1 MPSRKSMRLSEYDY
15 STPGAY
21 FITICVAERREML
34 SNINVG
40 TGVPDCPKN
49 TLTKYGEIAEKRILE
64 MDAFYDNIFV
74 DKYVIMP
81 NHIHLLVRIEDSGRS
96 GTPVPTKA
104 NSIISRFISTFK
116 RFCNRECGENIWQSR
131 YYDHVI
137 RNQRDYDEI
146 WEYIENNPAK
156 WEEDRFFANEVEK

>member
-1 MPSRKSMRLSEYDY
+1 
-15 STPGAY
+15 
-21 FITICVAERREML
+21 
-34 SNINVG
+34 
-40 TGVPDCPKN
+40 
-49 TLTKYGEIAEKRILE
+49 

-96 GTPVPTKA
+96 GTPVPTRE
-104 NSIISRFISTFK
+104 NSTISRFISTFK
-116 RFCNRECGENIWQSR
+116 RFCNREYGENIWQSR

-156 WEEDRFFANEVEK
+156 WEEDRFF